1 MHFIKTI
8 ETNIVHFIKTIE
20 PFIVYFN
27 ETYIVHF
34 IETIEK
40 YIVHFIETIEPL
52 GGVQDCFSL
61 CDFYFK
67 FVFVSETLLDIFL
80 FHLKLH
86 QL

>member
-1 MHFIKTI
+1 VHFIKTI

-20 PFIVYFN
+20 
-27 ETYIVHF
+27 TYIVHF
-34 IETIEK
+34 IEK